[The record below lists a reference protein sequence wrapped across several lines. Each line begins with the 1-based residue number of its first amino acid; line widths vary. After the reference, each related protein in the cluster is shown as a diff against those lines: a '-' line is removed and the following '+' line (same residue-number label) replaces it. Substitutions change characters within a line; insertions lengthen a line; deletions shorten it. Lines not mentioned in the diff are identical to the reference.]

1 MLLERRP
8 DVLVASVVGDGGHVR
23 VEVGAPLPA
32 LAVPAD
38 QGDGRPDELA
48 VLVVRRA
55 DVTARVLDGAQQVAR
70 DLGALGRAR
79 PDGVA
84 QRPHGI
90 EIGELVR
97 SPDSHFHAAECGTGG
112 CRYGRF
118 VDPEWHREGQ
128 DPDYRFSLAN
138 ERTFLAW
145 VRTALA
151 LLAGS
156 VAIVQLADDLGTGW
170 IRKVVGTA
178 LGLTGLAVAGL
189 AYQRWRANEQ
199 AMRAGLPLPYTP
211 VLAILG
217 GVLTVVAAV
226 VVLLVLFG

>member
-1 MLLERRP
+1 M
-8 DVLVASVVGDGGHVR
+8 
-23 VEVGAPLPA
+23 
-32 LAVPAD
+32 
-38 QGDGRPDELA
+38 
-48 VLVVRRA
+48 
-55 DVTARVLDGAQQVAR
+55 
-70 DLGALGRAR
+70 
-79 PDGVA
+79 
-84 QRPHGI
+84 
-90 EIGELVR
+90 
-97 SPDSHFHAAECGTGG
+97 
-112 CRYGRF
+112 
-118 VDPEWHREGQ
+118 DPEWHREGQ

-156 VAIVQLADDLGTGW
+156 VAIVQLADGLGTGW
-170 IRKVVGTA
+170 MRKVVGTV

-189 AYQRWRANEQ
+189 AYQRWRDNEK